1 MHLLHP
7 SICPGLLQTCCPEP
21 FPNRALGLAFSAY
34 LSAPERSGYNIKYI
48 RGDKEIGHDEYILRQ
63 GGKKTSY
70 QNNFSYS
77 WLHHT
82 LLRHSA
88 DRISIEGSSC
98 TKLLHTFVLTTHSS
112 FSGHWT
118 TFLTP
123 HLGYS
128 FQLPHCKSRSLSCT
142 LDLPVHSEGLGYDEV
157 SKLALD

>member
-7 SICPGLLQTCCPEP
+7 SICPGLFQTCCPEP

-34 LSAPERSGYNIKYI
+34 LSAPEPSGYNIKYI
-48 RGDKEIGHDEYILRQ
+48 REDKEIGHDEYMLRQ
-63 GGKKTSY
+63 GGKKHHTRIIC
-70 QNNFSYS
+70 YS

-98 TKLLHTFVLTTHSS
+98 TKLIHVFGLTTLSS
-112 FSGHWT
+112 FSGHWM

-128 FQLPHCKSRSLSCT
+128 FQLSH
-142 LDLPVHSEGLGYDEV
+142 
-157 SKLALD
+157 